1 MHQEIVSRGY
11 QVVTQAQI
19 HTHQDAHARWTTVLH
34 RMAITGTPSKGGTTM
49 KKYTE
54 YLSEQ
59 YTPLTRDE
67 LTKYEEVAA
76 VASFSTS
83 TGTVNMQTF
92 SRALLD
98 EIMFLRSQMAVAYEY
113 IGRRA
118 PNPAPKR
125 YRKVMHHATRI
136 RTEEREASQ

>member
-1 MHQEIVSRGY
+1 
-11 QVVTQAQI
+11 
-19 HTHQDAHARWTTVLH
+19 
-34 RMAITGTPSKGGTTM
+34 M
-49 KKYTE
+49 KKYAE
-54 YLSEQ
+54 YLTEQ

-76 VASFSTS
+76 ETTAVTAGTVAAIH
-83 TGTVNMQTF
+83 TVNMNTF

-113 IGRRA
+113 IGRKA
-118 PNPAPKR
+118 PNPAPAR

>member
-1 MHQEIVSRGY
+1 
-11 QVVTQAQI
+11 
-19 HTHQDAHARWTTVLH
+19 
-34 RMAITGTPSKGGTTM
+34 M
-49 KKYTE
+49 KKYE
-54 YLSEQ
+54 QYLTEQ

-67 LTKYEEVAA
+67 LTKYEEVSA
-76 VASFSTS
+76 VAYSQNMADGSS
-83 TGTVNMQTF
+83 VNMHTF
-92 SRALLD
+92 TRALLD

-136 RTEEREASQ
+136 RTEEREASR

>member
-1 MHQEIVSRGY
+1 
-11 QVVTQAQI
+11 
-19 HTHQDAHARWTTVLH
+19 
-34 RMAITGTPSKGGTTM
+34 M
-49 KKYTE
+49 KKYEE
-54 YLSEQ
+54 YLNEQ

-76 VASFSTS
+76 VAAFSTAHG
-83 TGTVNMQTF
+83 GTVNMHTF

-118 PNPAPKR
+118 PNPAPTR

-136 RTEEREASQ
+136 RTEEQEASQ

>member
-1 MHQEIVSRGY
+1 
-11 QVVTQAQI
+11 
-19 HTHQDAHARWTTVLH
+19 
-34 RMAITGTPSKGGTTM
+34 M
-49 KKYTE
+49 KKYEE
-54 YLSEQ
+54 YLNEQ

-67 LTKYEEVAA
+67 LTKYEEVVVRHVGQHTITTTTAA
-76 VASFSTS
+76 THS
-83 TGTVNMQTF
+83 VNMHTF

-113 IGRRA
+113 IGRQA

-136 RTEEREASQ
+136 RTEEREASR

>member
-1 MHQEIVSRGY
+1 
-11 QVVTQAQI
+11 
-19 HTHQDAHARWTTVLH
+19 
-34 RMAITGTPSKGGTTM
+34 M
-49 KKYTE
+49 KKYEE
-54 YLSEQ
+54 YLNEQ

-67 LTKYEEVAA
+67 LTKYEEV
-76 VASFSTS
+76 VAGGDGWATA
-83 TGTVNMQTF
+83 GVNMHTF
-92 SRALLD
+92 SQALLD

-118 PNPAPKR
+118 PNPAPAR

>member
-1 MHQEIVSRGY
+1 
-11 QVVTQAQI
+11 
-19 HTHQDAHARWTTVLH
+19 
-34 RMAITGTPSKGGTTM
+34 M
-49 KKYTE
+49 KKYAE
-54 YLSEQ
+54 YLTEQ

-76 VASFSTS
+76 DPAAA
-83 TGTVNMQTF
+83 TVNMQTF

-113 IGRRA
+113 IGRKA
-118 PNPAPKR
+118 PLPSPKR
-125 YRKVMHHATRI
+125 YRTLMHHATRI

>member
-1 MHQEIVSRGY
+1 
-11 QVVTQAQI
+11 
-19 HTHQDAHARWTTVLH
+19 
-34 RMAITGTPSKGGTTM
+34 M
-49 KKYTE
+49 KKYEE
-54 YLSEQ
+54 YLNQQ

-67 LTKYEEVAA
+67 LTKYEEVVERHIGQHTITTTTAA
-76 VASFSTS
+76 NTK
-83 TGTVNMQTF
+83 VNLNLHTF

-98 EIMFLRSQMAVAYEY
+98 EIMFLRTQMAVAYEY

-118 PNPAPKR
+118 PNPAPTR